1 MAHTLLLA
9 DDSVT
14 IQRVIELTFA
24 DEDVQVVAVS
34 DGDEAIARLNKT
46 PPDIVAKI
54 SQAIATTL
62 KLPDVIERY
71 RALASTPVG
80 SSPAETAAFLK
91 KESERWRQVIAAAG
105 IKPE

>member
-1 MAHTLLLA
+1 MAPP
-9 DDSVT
+9 
-14 IQRVIELTFA
+14 
-24 DEDVQVVAVS
+24 
-34 DGDEAIARLNKT
+34 KT
-46 PPDIVAKI
+46 PPEIAGKI
-54 SQAIATTL
+54 SQSIAATL

-80 SSPAETAAFLK
+80 NSPAEMAAFLK